1 MFGCFSWTKK
11 GTHDL
16 LWPKDKKNN
25 TKTMKEKIKKT
36 CTGYA
41 SLGCSKHIGSE
52 EKKKQINQNT
62 RGFLEL
68 NPNQRT
74 KKR

>member
-41 SLGCSKHIGSE
+41 SLGCIKHIGSE
-52 EKKKQINQNT
+52 EKKNKS
-62 RGFLEL
+62 
-68 NPNQRT
+68 T
-74 KKR
+74 KIQEAFSN